1 MENSKVKVRYEI
13 YDDLINKMYYKE
25 ETGFQIDNEHVVTF
39 YEHNLIGIDRIGD
52 RAVDCL
58 VVYYEDYFK
67 TIFMQFENIDIDDI
81 EISNETVINFFKY
94 LLKQRCDK

>member
-13 YDDLINKMYYKE
+13 YDDLINKTYYKE
-25 ETGFQIDNEHVVTF
+25 ETGFKIDNEHVVTF
-39 YEHNLIGIDRIGD
+39 YEHNLLGIDRIGD
-52 RAVDCL
+52 KVDDYL
-58 VVYYEDYFK
+58 VVYDDYFK

-81 EISNETVINFFKY
+81 EISNETVISFFKY